1 MINLEYH
8 KGLVIDNNILSILRL
23 SLYFYPIN
31 IYFLLKYFD
40 SGLLVGGLG
49 ESTYLQTS

>member
-23 SLYFYPIN
+23 SLYLY